1 MIFCAVITPSSFVFI
16 VQHGN
21 DVLGVI
27 FQLFDTVGGLLIGVD
42 VWKRRSGNAFQ
53 RSGAVRCDKVF
64 EVDSPAEHV
73 AFIDHEKGRDV
84 VVFARL
90 TYQCIHSLLYRH
102 ILADDY
108 AVGSHAAA
116 YLVVIERGDEPKLG
130 AYGRLYRFEDKAAS
144 VFIRFREYIHGG
156 IGIELGYQ
164 LCRLVNIHLAEV
176 LARLFFLEVLEYLCE
191 HFKAAHAVKFLSVL
205 NGKRADHLGNIAAVV
220 IVEPVHHSLRR
231 IVSTDDSRY
240 LIERGD
246 VFEFSILHWFVL
258 RFILLT

>member
-1 MIFCAVITPSSFVFI
+1 MRATPPCPDRAVSAAKA
-16 VQHGN
+16 
-21 DVLGVI
+21 D
-27 FQLFDTVGGLLIGVD
+27 
-42 VWKRRSGNAFQ
+42 AFQ

-102 ILADDY
+102 ILADDH

-116 YLVVIERGDEPKLG
+116 YLAVVKRRDEPKLG
-130 AYGRLYRFEDKAAS
+130 AYDF
-144 VFIRFREYIHGG
+144 
-156 IGIELGYQ
+156 
-164 LCRLVNIHLAEV
+164 
-176 LARLFFLEVLEYLCE
+176 
-191 HFKAAHAVKFLSVL
+191 
-205 NGKRADHLGNIAAVV
+205 GNIAAVL